1 MYYSYLIA
9 VVLAYVIGSIPTA
22 VWIGRKYYNTDIREH
37 GSGNAGATNTFRV
50 LGVKAGI
57 IVLVIDV
64 LKGFFAVIFSYL
76 IAKQIGV
83 QEEDLLRII
92 AGLSAV
98 MGHIYPLF
106 ADFRGGKGV
115 ATIMGAVL
123 GINPI
128 ASVVA
133 IVVFVSVLIIFK
145 YVSLGSVLAGL
156 TFPITVFVF
165 QPDADIFMRLFSIFV
180 TVMLILNH
188 FSNIKRLWNKTENKT
203 YLFGSKKK

>member
-1 MYYSYLIA
+1 MFYSYLIA

-22 VWIGRKYYNTDIREH
+22 VWIGRRYYNTDIREH

-64 LKGFFAVIFSYL
+64 LKGFCAVIFSYL

-83 QEEDLLRII
+83 HEEDLLRII

-128 ASVVA
+128 ASIVA
-133 IVVFVSVLIIFK
+133 IIVFLSVLIIFK
-145 YVSLGSVLAGL
+145 YVSLGSVLGGL

-165 QPDADIFMRLFSIFV
+165 QPEANIYMQLFSIFV

-188 FSNIKRLWNKTENKT
+188 FSNIKRLWDRTENKT
-203 YLFGSKKK
+203 YLFGNKKK

>member
-1 MYYSYLIA
+1 MFYSYLIA

-22 VWIGRKYYNTDIREH
+22 VWIGRRYYNTDIREH

-64 LKGFFAVIFSYL
+64 LKGFCAVIFSYL

-83 QEEDLLRII
+83 HEEDLLRII

-128 ASVVA
+128 ASIVA
-133 IVVFVSVLIIFK
+133 IIVFLSVLIIFK
-145 YVSLGSVLAGL
+145 YVSLGSVLGGL

-165 QPDADIFMRLFSIFV
+165 QPEANIYMQLFSIFV

-188 FSNIKRLWNKTENKT
+188 FSNIKRLWNRTENKT
-203 YLFGSKKK
+203 YLFGNKKK